1 MIDTLVAVAWGL
13 YGHIA
18 AHELLPGT
26 IDGRVLGC
34 KAQLIETREGQ

>member
-1 MIDTLVAVAWGL
+1 MFDTLVGVAWGL

-26 IDGRVLGC
+26 IAVWVLGC
-34 KAQLIETREGQ
+34 KTQVSETREGK